1 MVRRSE
7 SREEDGQE
15 PMVTDESKPKPQW
28 QTQPARHQE
37 QREGEV
43 IENLMADSQT
53 EDQSRTSSGA
63 AAPPPARPPPPSL
76 SKQSSAEGERGK
88 VAPSRPPPPRT
99 HPQTTTATATSSPPQ
114 EVGSQQPAPED
125 TAANGVQPP
134 SSATEPNHSH
144 RPSPPHSA
152 SQSPVHSTGPSSQA
166 SPARSNSPQIPT
178 NFYRATKDYVGKAP
192 TELTLHVGDIL
203 IEIDR
208 PTEAQHYGMLDD
220 GTTGLF
226 PADHVEP
233 LLTPSKKK

>member
-1 MVRRSE
+1 MKSLKKMVRRSE

-15 PMVTDESKPKPQW
+15 PMVTDEGKPKPQRP
-28 QTQPARHQE
+28 TQPPRHRE

-43 IENLMADSQT
+43 IENLMTDSQT

-63 AAPPPARPPPPSL
+63 AVAPPARPPPPNL
-76 SKQSSAEGERGK
+76 AKQSSAEGEGEK
-88 VAPSRPPPPRT
+88 VAPGRPPPPRT
-99 HPQTTTATATSSPPQ
+99 HPQTTTPSPQ
-114 EVGSQQPAPED
+114 EAGPQQPAAEVAVNGMKPVPEP
-125 TAANGVQPP
+125 NQSHPP
-134 SSATEPNHSH
+134 SL
-144 RPSPPHSA
+144 PHSA

-178 NFYRATKDYVGKAP
+178 NFYRATKDYVGKTP